1 MMNPIQIDLLLEERR
16 RQVEQTIEMQRKLRL
31 LPPARPN
38 LGRRCCVQIGVRLQQ
53 WGLKLQTYA
62 AQEQT
67 PTWKGQS
74 T

>member
-16 RQVEQTIEMQRKLRL
+16 RQMEQAIEMQRKLRL

-38 LGRRCCVQIGVRLQQ
+38 LGQRCCVLIGVRLQQ
-53 WGLKLQTYA
+53 WGVKLQAYA
-62 AQEQT
+62 AREQA
-67 PTWKGQS
+67 PAWKEQI